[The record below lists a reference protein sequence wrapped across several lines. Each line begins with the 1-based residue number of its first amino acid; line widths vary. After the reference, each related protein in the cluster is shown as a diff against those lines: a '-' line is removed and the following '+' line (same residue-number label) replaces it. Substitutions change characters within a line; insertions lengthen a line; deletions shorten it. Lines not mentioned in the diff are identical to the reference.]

1 MSITLATVPNA
12 ILAGGPAENLPD
24 TERVRHITVSESK
37 LKLLRGNRYEHFQ
50 RTAETILH
58 DLGELC
64 VFAWIGSTYVAE

>member
-1 MSITLATVPNA
+1 MSVATIPNA
-12 ILAGGPAENLPD
+12 ILAGGPAESLPEM
-24 TERVRHITVSESK
+24 ERVRHITVSESK

-58 DLGELC
+58 DLGELR

>member
-1 MSITLATVPNA
+1 MSVATTPNA
-12 ILAGGPAENLPD
+12 VLAGGPAHSLPEA
-24 TERVRHITVSESK
+24 ERLRHITSSESK

-58 DLGELC
+58 ELGELR